1 MKWIVQCSIFYLFLS
16 ALKLVLKICWYFEKS
31 FKIEKFWMKKKN
43 IGKFSHVS
51 EWVFCLE
58 IKLVKPLKTFR
69 ALGQWLI
76 HCKEKNQEKT
86 LKTFTKN
93 DIINHS
99 KWLALFKA
107 NYSFPTYIDSLADN
121 NLMQTLMENRML
133 EINQER
139 KVTISNHVDQ
149 KH

>member
-1 MKWIVQCSIFYLFLS
+1 MDCTMFNFLFVFVSIETGTQNMLIFWKEFQNW
-16 ALKLVLKICWYFEKS
+16 KILNE
-31 FKIEKFWMKKKN
+31 KKN
-43 IGKFSHVS
+43 IGKFSHVT

-76 HCKEKNQEKT
+76 HCKEKNQKKT

-107 NYSFPTYIDSLADN
+107 NYAFSTYIDSLADN